1 MRNVI
6 TLMLSLCF
14 CLNVFAQT
22 DGYVTAYEFSDN
34 LKYNVYDVSKK
45 AFITNKLETMKTY
58 ELAVNIFE
66 INTVTNE
73 FSTLFFANNTVVKV
87 EQNSEFRVDLF
98 NMMLKDTNA
107 FPYKISVDSY
117 NMNLS
122 LMNGSAY
129 FVVNKGSNDSAMLQT
144 PLSNFGLDTGKYWVQ
159 ANQKFVLVFILDGT
173 LDVYDN
179 VTNKKNNIDSR
190 NAILIRPIEGVA
202 GKHAELFVDKVS
214 ISAKKATPEQLKDM
228 LDVVGNLETIK
239 KDIMFIMV
247 NEKILGVKIN

>member
-6 TLMLSLCF
+6 ILMFLLCF
-14 CLNVFAQT
+14 CLSIFAQT
-22 DGYVTAYEFSDN
+22 DGRVTTYKFSDN
-34 LKYNVYDVSKK
+34 LNYNVYDVSKK
-45 AFITNKLETMKTY
+45 SFITNKLEMMKTY
-58 ELAVNIFE
+58 ELAVNTFE

-73 FSTLFFANNTVVKV
+73 FSNLFFANNTVVKI

-122 LMNGSAY
+122 LINGSAY

-179 VTNKKNNIDSR
+179 ITNKKETIQANNVV
-190 NAILIRPIEGVA
+190 LIRPLEALAPHKIDV
-202 GKHAELFVDKVS
+202 FVDKTTTSV
-214 ISAKKATPEQLKDM
+214 KAVKPEQIKEL
-228 LDVVGNLETIK
+228 LTDVDALAAVKNEVIFVDVSGNI
-239 KDIMFIMV
+239 V
-247 NEKILGVKIN
+247 GVKVK